1 MDRGQQR
8 LLNQKVAEINAKF
21 PGIRTMTP
29 AEVKQLERQGQRIV
43 FVDCRTA
50 PEMDVSRI
58 HPDAI
63 SEDECIRRID
73 SIKNSEPP
81 ALVVGYCTIGYR
93 SAKFVQKMKRSAG
106 LGDAD
111 IVNLSGSIL
120 QWMQDSYDLWDATGS
135 RTDRVHVWGKEYCQ
149 YVPEQGPNANYKS
162 EYFKNPILA
171 SVFPQY
177 MDFIKNIFGF
187 GSDKNASSSSAS
199 FVSNKTEEQR
209 NEQRVEPRRVYA
221 QPLLQDCPQ
230 AGNAHKDQGLEW
242 CSKSLKRDEDDDY
255 AHGFLD
261 ENACFVESQRLK
273 KSSTT
278 AHE

>member
-1 MDRGQQR
+1 
-8 LLNQKVAEINAKF
+8 
-21 PGIRTMTP
+21 MTP

-50 PEMDVSRI
+50 PEMAVSRI
-58 HPDAI
+58 HPNAI
-63 SEDECIRRID
+63 SEDECIHRID

-135 RTDRVHVWGKEYCQ
+135 RTDRVHVWGKEYCHIHC
-149 YVPEQGPNANYKS
+149 NT
-162 EYFKNPILA
+162 
-171 SVFPQY
+171 QY

-187 GSDKNASSSSAS
+187 GSE
-199 FVSNKTEEQR
+199 KTLLLLRLLLFRTRLR
-209 NEQRVEPRRVYA
+209 NNGMNSE
-221 QPLLQDCPQ
+221 
-230 AGNAHKDQGLEW
+230 
-242 CSKSLKRDEDDDY
+242 
-255 AHGFLD
+255 
-261 ENACFVESQRLK
+261 
-273 KSSTT
+273 
-278 AHE
+278 

>member
-21 PGIRTMTP
+21 PGVRTMTP

-50 PEMDVSRI
+50 PEMAVSRI
-58 HPDAI
+58 HPNAI
-63 SEDECIRRID
+63 SEDECIHRID

-149 YVPEQGPNANYKS
+149 YVPEQGPNEYKS

-171 SVFPQY
+171 TVFPQVGL
-177 MDFIKNIFGF
+177 F
-187 GSDKNASSSSAS
+187 
-199 FVSNKTEEQR
+199 TR
-209 NEQRVEPRRVYA
+209 N
-221 QPLLQDCPQ
+221 
-230 AGNAHKDQGLEW
+230 
-242 CSKSLKRDEDDDY
+242 S
-255 AHGFLD
+255 
-261 ENACFVESQRLK
+261 
-273 KSSTT
+273 
-278 AHE
+278 HE